1 MEDTKNEAPEP
12 QKSEKTTE
20 AVPPVK
26 NPAPEEKD
34 SLASKENMKRK
45 KVQVNGLDYYVVT
58 VDEVQEYKKIK
69 DKYKSDGMSAFILYM
84 HTDFIKDL
92 SSIRRTGN
100 IKKAVKVTFYIIGV
114 IVLLI
119 ICLFVYC
126 LSKRYFSS

>member
-1 MEDTKNEAPEP
+1 MEDTKKEAPEP
-12 QKSEKTTE
+12 QQSQKTTE

-34 SLASKENMKRK
+34 TLVTKENMKRK
-45 KVQVNGLDYYVVT
+45 KVQVNGVDYYVVT
-58 VDEVQEYKKIK
+58 VDEVQEYKNIK

-100 IKKAVKVTFYIIGV
+100 IKKAAKIFFFILCFV
-114 IVLLI
+114 VLVFVAL
-119 ICLFVYC
+119 LVYC
-126 LSKRYFSS
+126 LAKKYLMK